1 MNSEHQEIIIRA
13 NDKEFFPLVSNFI
26 LRFLLYMLVWLLG
39 IGVAVAPAWA
49 AVNYFIS
56 K

>member
-1 MNSEHQEIIIRA
+1 VNNKHQEIIIRA

-39 IGVAVAPAWA
+39 IGVAVGPAWA
-49 AVNYFIS
+49 AVSFFTS